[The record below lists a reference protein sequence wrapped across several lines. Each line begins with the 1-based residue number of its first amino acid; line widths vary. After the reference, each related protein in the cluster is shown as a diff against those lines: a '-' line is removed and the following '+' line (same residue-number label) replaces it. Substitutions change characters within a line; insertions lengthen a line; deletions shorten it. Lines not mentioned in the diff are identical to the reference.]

1 MVYQDQEDRKDCIN
15 YAIMDCI
22 LCWENF
28 DTEKSKNP
36 FAYFTQVCKN
46 GFVKQWKELGKKNFP
61 NSKMIRIDF
70 NQIDI

>member
-1 MVYQDQEDRKDCIN
+1 MFSAIAKKLSNMMVYQDQEDRKDCIN

-36 FAYFTQVCKN
+36 FAYFT
-46 GFVKQWKELGKKNFP
+46 
-61 NSKMIRIDF
+61 
-70 NQIDI
+70 